1 MISLSSIFL
10 KARVI
15 VGVTLLTIVG
25 LFPTVQLNKPADKII
40 QKITGITKIK
50 DNELQ
55 RLFDQA
61 RSLKKYLPPDGWIH
75 FNTDITIFERNTIL
89 EHALSPLIFDNNP
102 SHIWW
107 IGNYNSQKFKAQA
120 IKKYQLKEIRTV
132 GKGLT
137 VLKKQTP

>member
-1 MISLSSIFL
+1 
-10 KARVI
+10 
-15 VGVTLLTIVG
+15 VTLLTIVG

-40 QKITGITKIK
+40 QKFTGITKIK

-61 RSLKKYLPPDGWIH
+61 RSLKKDLPPYGWIH
-75 FNTDITIFERNTIL
+75 FNTDNTVSERNTIL
-89 EHALSPLIFDNNP
+89 EHALSPLIFDGNP

-107 IGNYNSQKFKAQA
+107 IGSYNSPVSKAQA
-120 IKKYQLKEIRTV
+120 IKKYQLKEIRTI